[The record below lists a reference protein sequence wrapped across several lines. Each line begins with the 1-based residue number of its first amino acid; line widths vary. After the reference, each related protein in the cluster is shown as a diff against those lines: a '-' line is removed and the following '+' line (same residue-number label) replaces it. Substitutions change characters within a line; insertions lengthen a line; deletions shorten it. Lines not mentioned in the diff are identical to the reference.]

1 VTAISL
7 SPAKVKTEFILDM
20 VEQGRMQLD
29 PEAAQSVRFSGRT
42 IAALA
47 NDPNVLKKTGG
58 IYTVTEVANA
68 YGVIDPD
75 KE

>member
-1 VTAISL
+1 
-7 SPAKVKTEFILDM
+7 VKTEFILDM
-20 VEQGRMQLD
+20 VEQGKMQLD
-29 PEAAQSVRFSGRT
+29 PDAAQSVRFSGRV

-47 NDPNVLKKTGG
+47 NDPNVLERSGG
-58 IYTVTEVANA
+58 IYTVSEVANA

>member
-1 VTAISL
+1 M
-7 SPAKVKTEFILDM
+7 ELDA
-20 VEQGRMQLD
+20 D
-29 PEAAQSVRFSGRT
+29 AAQSVRFSGRT
-42 IAALA
+42 IVALA
-47 NDPNVLKKTGG
+47 TDPNVLERTGE